1 MISLVLFI
9 YTHKCLVHM
18 SMPDRMAKYFQS
30 RLNMSIGTFYND
42 IGKRNRMKN
51 SQMCTCLF
59 FFNDVELFLRI
70 SIFRISFSTIN
81 NLGNFEVK
89 NRILLIFS
97 KQLSMGNVCCLVL
110 GQVTQINMLCIGLC
124 KSHLSFF
131 FASKRD
137 VLIYP

>member
-59 FFNDVELFLRI
+59 FLMTWNYFYESVFLELVSVLLIIWEISKLKIEFCLFLAN
-70 SIFRISFSTIN
+70 S
-81 NLGNFEVK
+81 
-89 NRILLIFS
+89 
-97 KQLSMGNVCCLVL
+97 
-110 GQVTQINMLCIGLC
+110 
-124 KSHLSFF
+124 
-131 FASKRD
+131 
-137 VLIYP
+137 